1 MSPINTATEI
11 RHYILVILD
20 KALPVGASDKL
31 LSISLAGISLTVSDS
46 ELEIQ
51 LGYLKEKGYIT
62 YEKIKDRHSK
72 ISRKIARLTAKGIDL
87 VEGNIDPDPGIG
99 LSRE

>member
-31 LSISLAGISLTVSDS
+31 ISISLEGIGLTISDS

-51 LGYLKEKGYIT
+51 LGYLKEKGYISC
-62 YEKIKDRHSK
+62 EEVKDRHTK
-72 ISRKIARLTAKGIDL
+72 ISRNIAKLTAMGIDL
-87 VEGNIDPDPGIG
+87 MEGNIDPDPGIG
-99 LSRE
+99 LSQD